1 MLWHE
6 WERVMLLKQT
16 PATPTETRLDASFRM
31 ALRWASAPRTRTALV
46 ERRCEMLRITIVAA
60 ALAVTGLTAC
70 GGGGADTPR
79 NEPVAA
85 PTPAPPQRSPE
96 ELAAIAAVDSLL
108 NSPMTHLT
116 TASATLDWTIYF
128 APNSRCGIGGTQQIT
143 LDGTPWNGQKNFS
156 PGKHAL
162 TARFE
167 GCTFAGPF
175 DDIVLNGSVEMVY
188 EASESRNVSAVLTT
202 KAFSWLAEG
211 VVIDGPASYSIE
223 SEQGA
228 RRYRNDLRA
237 GGNLINPA
245 NMNRIDFISGQYT
258 SAFTDA
264 GPSSNSMEY
273 VSVVLDYNAIR
284 YVLDGRIDWS
294 YDDPR
299 TMHPRLTTCKGEVRI
314 TDGNGGLVARRY
326 CSQDGPYNYEILK
339 PVLSF
344 W

>member
-1 MLWHE
+1 
-6 WERVMLLKQT
+6 
-16 PATPTETRLDASFRM
+16 
-31 ALRWASAPRTRTALV
+31 
-46 ERRCEMLRITIVAA
+46 MLRITIVAA
-60 ALAVTGLTAC
+60 ALGVTRLTAC
-70 GGGGADTPR
+70 GGGGADTSPP
-79 NEPVAA
+79 NAPVAA
-85 PTPAPPQRSPE
+85 QTPAPPQRSQE
-96 ELAAIAAVDSLL
+96 EEAAIAAVDSLL

-143 LDGTPWNGQKNFS
+143 LDGTPWNGQRNFS

-167 GCTFAGPF
+167 VCTFAGPF

-188 EASESRNVSAVLTT
+188 EASETRNVSAVLTT
-202 KAFSWLAEG
+202 KAFSYSLAG

-228 RRYRNDLRA
+228 RRYRNDLRE
-237 GGNLINPA
+237 GGSLINPA
-245 NMNRIDFISGQYT
+245 NMNRVDFISGQYT
-258 SAFTDA
+258 LAFPDA
-264 GPSSNSMEY
+264 SPWNNSVEY
-273 VSVVLDYNAIR
+273 LSVVLDYNAIR

-299 TMHPRLTTCKGEVRI
+299 TIHPRLTTCAGEVRI

-339 PVLSF
+339 PVPSF